1 MLQTIYETESCFSTD
16 AHSTASREQPTELL
30 PHSTTNNMSSTGNE
44 ADAGVAGDWTG
55 PRTPR
60 DGLVPREPKP
70 EGEGAQLPLGSRWP
84 LLEAVRVLNGTLF
97 WKERG
102 VGNGSFMVRG
112 SSRKESTTMPLV
124 AFLM

>member
-1 MLQTIYETESCFSTD
+1 MFSKPD
-16 AHSTASREQPTELL
+16 TAFVA
-30 PHSTTNNMSSTGNE
+30 GNE
-44 ADAGVAGDWTG
+44 ADAGGAGDWTG

-60 DGLVPREPKP
+60 NGLVPCEPKP

-84 LLEAVRVLNGTLF
+84 LLGAVRVLNGTLF

-112 SSRKESTTMPLV
+112 SSRKESTNMLLV